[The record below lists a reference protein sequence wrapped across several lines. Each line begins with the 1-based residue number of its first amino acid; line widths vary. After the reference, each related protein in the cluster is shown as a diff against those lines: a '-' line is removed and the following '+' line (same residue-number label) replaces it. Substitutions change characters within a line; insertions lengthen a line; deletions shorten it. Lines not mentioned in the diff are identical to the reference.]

1 MRRRIGLIAGLL
13 FPLGVASLA
22 MAESTVTVEKSPLC
36 CPSCAK
42 AVTKA
47 VQSVPGANAAIDQKA
62 DKITV
67 TAANEENAQK
77 AVDALAS
84 SGFYGTVSSGT
95 IKDDA
100 GAPAGNVKSLSV
112 TTHNCC
118 KKCVTK
124 INNVIKSVPGAE
136 GEAEPKNDTF
146 TVTGDYDAAALV
158 KAFNDAGFSVKV
170 AEK

>member
-1 MRRRIGLIAGLL
+1 MHRRIALIAGLL

-22 MAESTVTVEKSPLC
+22 MAESTVTLKKSHLC
-36 CPSCAK
+36 CPSCVK
-42 AVTKA
+42 AATKA
-47 VQSVPGANAAIDQKA
+47 VESVPGAKAGVDQKA
-62 DKITV
+62 DKITI
-67 TAANEENAQK
+67 TAANDEDAQK
-77 AVDALAS
+77 AVDALVS
-84 SGFYGTVSSGT
+84 SGFYGSVSSGS

-118 KKCVTK
+118 KKCTTK
-124 INNVIKSVPGAE
+124 INNVIKSVPGAK